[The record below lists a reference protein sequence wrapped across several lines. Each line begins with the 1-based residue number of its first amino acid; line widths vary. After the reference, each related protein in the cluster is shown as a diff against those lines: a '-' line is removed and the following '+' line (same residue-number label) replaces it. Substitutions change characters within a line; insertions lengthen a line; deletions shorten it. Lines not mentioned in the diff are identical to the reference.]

1 LLLYIIIILLI
12 TTLSSAKQ
20 RREEKKIIMQNPRLA
35 ARYAKSLLDLAVE
48 RNSLDAVL
56 EDMKLMQAICQQ
68 SPEFEVMLRSPVIS
82 SDKKLNVLK
91 LVLAKYNINVLTNAF
106 INLLVAK
113 GRESNLYEMTSAFVE
128 QYNTLKR
135 IRIVKLTTAA
145 PMGEA
150 VRSSIMRKIAGY
162 MPNDTVDMKTE
173 IDESLIGGFVLEVE
187 DKLYDASVKKSLN
200 DIRTKLVD
208 HSYESK
214 L

>member
-1 LLLYIIIILLI
+1 
-12 TTLSSAKQ
+12 
-20 RREEKKIIMQNPRLA
+20 MPNPRLA
-35 ARYAKSLLDLAVE
+35 SRYAKSLLDLAIE
-48 RNSLDAVL
+48 KGQLDAAYA
-56 EDMKLMQAICQQ
+56 DMKYLQAVCEA
-68 SPEFEVMLRSPVIS
+68 SSEFVSLLRSPIIKADQKNSIVAAVTTGKVS
-82 SDKKLNVLK
+82 E
-91 LVLAKYNINVLTNAF
+91 LTAAF
-106 INLLVAK
+106 NNLLVRK
-113 GRESNLYEMTSAFVE
+113 GRESDLPEIATAFVE

-173 IDESLIGGFVLEVE
+173 IDESLIGGFVLEVG